1 MSTRRRPATLPTVSV
16 VIPARDDAPAL
27 ARCLA
32 ALDAQSVRPEEVV
45 VVDNGS
51 RDDTAEVAR
60 RLGARVVTEP
70 RPGIPLAAAA
80 GYDAAQGELVL
91 RCDADTVPGHRWVE
105 RLATSLARRPRLD
118 AVTGIGTF
126 HDLPP
131 GVRHVAAAG
140 YLGSYY
146 VFTHLAL
153 GHTALWGSNMA
164 FRRTAWSQVRDE
176 VHREDAELHDDM
188 DLAFVLGPGRRIRL
202 VAVGVGV
209 SARSL
214 RPGQWR
220 RRLRRANRTLA
231 VNWAV
236 SPPWLRWRDRY
247 QPRLAQIRSWVTRKP
262 VT

>member
-1 MSTRRRPATLPTVSV
+1 VRSRRRLVALPTIAV
-16 VIPARDDAPAL
+16 VIPARDDGPAL
-27 ARCLA
+27 GRCLA
-32 ALDAQSVRPEEVV
+32 ALERQTVRPDEVV

-51 RDDTAEVAR
+51 RDDTAAVAR
-60 RLGARVVTEP
+60 RHGARVVTEP
-70 RPGIPLAAAA
+70 RAGIPFAAAA
-80 GYDAAQGELVL
+80 GYDAVESELVL
-91 RCDADTVPGHRWVE
+91 RCDADTVPGPRWVE
-105 RLATSLARRPRLD
+105 RLAGSLVRRPQLA
-118 AVTGIGTF
+118 AVSGVGTF

-131 GVRHVAAAG
+131 GVRQLAAAG
-140 YLGSYY
+140 YLGAYY

-164 FRRTAWSQVRDE
+164 FRTEVWTQVRDD
-176 VHREDAELHDDM
+176 VHRRDPELHDDM

-220 RRLRRANRTLA
+220 RRIRRANRTLA

-236 SPPWLRWRDRY
+236 SPPWLRWRDRH
-247 QPRLAQIRSWVTRKP
+247 QPRFAQIRSWVTRKP
-262 VT
+262 VR